1 MSYLVFLLVF
11 LIPPLFTGAYFFI
24 KSKSIHKLYGFYGI
38 TVLATLAMIYTTPWD
53 NFLVANK
60 VWWYGE
66 DRVIGTIGYV
76 PIEEY
81 CFFILQTYMTGF
93 WTFLLWLKS
102 DKSKLPLKNSAL
114 RISVL
119 SALIVFEI
127 FSILMLKSDSSF
139 YMGLILS
146 WSLPIVIIQLFAG
159 FGYIATHF
167 KTYLAAFLPP
177 SIYLCFADSFAIYD
191 GIWDISKEFTLGI
204 KLGPLPLEEA
214 TFFFMTNIMV
224 AQGLLLF
231 LYMRNDLKAWKT
243 NLKKSV

>member
-1 MSYLVFLLVF
+1 MSYLVFLFVF
-11 LIPPLFTGAYFFI
+11 LMPPLFTGAYFFY
-24 KSKSIHKLYGFYGI
+24 KSKSSQKLYGFYGI

-60 VWWYGE
+60 VWWYGK

-102 DKSKLPLKNSAL
+102 DKSKIPLKKPILKVTVILAL
-114 RISVL
+114 LVL
-119 SALIVFEI
+119 EI
-127 FSILMLKSDSSF
+127 FSIIMLKSDSSF

-146 WSLPIVIIQLFAG
+146 WGLPIVIIQLFAG

-167 KTYLAAFLPP
+167 KTYLLAFIPP
-177 SIYLCFADSFAIYD
+177 SVYLCFADAYAIYA
-191 GIWDISKEFTLGI
+191 GIWDISKDFTLGL
-204 KLGPLPLEEA
+204 KFGPLPIEEA

-231 LYMRNDLKAWKT
+231 LYMKDSIGFKKT
-243 NLKKSV
+243 SNRSY